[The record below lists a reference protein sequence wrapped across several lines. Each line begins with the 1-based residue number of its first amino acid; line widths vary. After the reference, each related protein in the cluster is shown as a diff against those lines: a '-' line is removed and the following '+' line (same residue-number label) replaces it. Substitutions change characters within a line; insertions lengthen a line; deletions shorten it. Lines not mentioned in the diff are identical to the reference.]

1 MGDAGDGINRR
12 ERRHSMANAARDP
25 EDEPDSPTSRE
36 DSGPDGKETR
46 SPRLVTDFDGL
57 SRPGMYVV

>member
-1 MGDAGDGINRR
+1 MGDVGDGNNRR
-12 ERRHSMANAARDP
+12 ERPHSMANAARDP

-36 DSGPDGKETR
+36 DLGSDGKEI
-46 SPRLVTDFDGL
+46 TDFDGL